1 MEPIN
6 PRDDEVRATCNAT
19 NVELSIPTNK
29 ATNVVKYSTSM
40 LTGGDCKATN
50 VACQSSLSHTH

>member
-19 NVELSIPTNK
+19 NVESSIPTNK
-29 ATNVVKYSTSM
+29 ATNVVKYSTDM
-40 LTGGDCKATN
+40 PPKRATVRLLT
-50 VACQSSLSHTH
+50 